1 MTAERTFVIGR
12 EYLTLVNE
20 AADCAYKAFLLGGRR
35 LWLDVF
41 LIDVVCYRVA
51 ITDNACFGDLRG
63 KERVRAV
70 VFRVDDLSG
79 DESVHVLGEIYKTVL
94 AARKLY
100 RCVGDL
106 FLVTSAHKSEILVC
120 LERSLVCEHR
130 YIEFAGSK
138 HHIVGEIFLV
148 HRDCY
153 AAGIVRQQLSRVD
166 DAAVVT
172 SVLVGCE
179 KSLYPEIE
187 PILRYMGTTVIH
199 MGENG
204 KGLVMKICQNTLV
217 GEIQNGVNETLLMAL
232 HYGISID
239 NFAAAVAAGG
249 ANCAYMAVQKDKL
262 KNEDYSVAFSFENMN
277 KDIHIC
283 ERMAADAG
291 MEMPGMQNV
300 KRVFEKGMSAGLAKE
315 DFRATYK
322 VVRGD
327 YDD

>member
-1 MTAERTFVIGR
+1 MKIGFIGLGIMG
-12 EYLTLVNE
+12 ESM
-20 AADCAYKAFLLGGRR
+20 CANIVKKHNDTVY
-35 LWLDVF
+35 
-41 LIDVVCYRVA
+41 CS
-51 ITDNACFGDLRG
+51 DLN
-63 KERVRAV
+63 KDQVR
-70 VFRVDDLSG
+70 
-79 DESVHVLGEIYKTVL
+79 KL
-94 AARKLY
+94 AALGAVPCENNIEVAEKADMIISMVPTSKNVSDLY
-100 RCVGDL
+100 NELLPYITEGMICIDMSTIDPSVSVEVSKEVKAKGAQFADAP
-106 FLVTSAHKSEILVC
+106 VVKSKAAA
-120 LERSLVCEHR
+120 
-130 YIEFAGSK
+130 IEGML
-138 HHIVGEIFLV
+138 G
-148 HRDCY
+148 
-153 AAGIVRQQLSRVD
+153 
-166 DAAVVT
+166 
-172 SVLVGCE
+172 VLVGCE
-179 KSLYPEIE
+179 KSLYPVIE

-291 MEMPGMQNV
+291 MEMPGMENV

>member
-1 MTAERTFVIGR
+1 MKIGFIGLGIMG
-12 EYLTLVNE
+12 ESM
-20 AADCAYKAFLLGGRR
+20 CAN
-35 LWLDVF
+35 
-41 LIDVVCYRVA
+41 VVKKHNDTVYCS
-51 ITDNACFGDLRG
+51 DLN
-63 KERVRAV
+63 KDQVR
-70 VFRVDDLSG
+70 
-79 DESVHVLGEIYKTVL
+79 KL
-94 AARKLY
+94 AALGAVPCENNIEVAEKADMIISMVPTSKNVSDLY
-100 RCVGDL
+100 HELLPYITEGMICIDMSTIDPSVSVEVSKEVKAKGAQFADAP
-106 FLVTSAHKSEILVC
+106 VVKSKAAA
-120 LERSLVCEHR
+120 
-130 YIEFAGSK
+130 IEGTL
-138 HHIVGEIFLV
+138 G
-148 HRDCY
+148 
-153 AAGIVRQQLSRVD
+153 
-166 DAAVVT
+166 
-172 SVLVGCE
+172 VLVGCE
-179 KSLYPEIE
+179 ESLYPEIE

-327 YDD
+327 YDE

>member
-1 MTAERTFVIGR
+1 MKIGFIGLGIMG
-12 EYLTLVNE
+12 ESM
-20 AADCAYKAFLLGGRR
+20 CAN
-35 LWLDVF
+35 
-41 LIDVVCYRVA
+41 VVKKHNDTVYCS
-51 ITDNACFGDLRG
+51 DLN
-63 KERVRAV
+63 KDQVR
-70 VFRVDDLSG
+70 
-79 DESVHVLGEIYKTVL
+79 KL
-94 AARKLY
+94 AALGAVPCENNVEVAEKADVIISMVPTSKNVSDLY
-100 RCVGDL
+100 HELLPYITEGMICIDMSTIDPSVSVEISKEVKEKGAQFADAP
-106 FLVTSAHKSEILVC
+106 VVKS
-120 LERSLVCEHR
+120 
-130 YIEFAGSK
+130 K
-138 HHIVGEIFLV
+138 
-148 HRDCY
+148 
-153 AAGIVRQQLSRVD
+153 AAAIDGTLG
-166 DAAVVT
+166 
-172 SVLVGCE
+172 VLVGCDE
-179 KSLYPEIE
+179 SLYPVIE
-187 PILRYMGTTVIH
+187 PILRYMGTTVIR

-232 HYGISID
+232 HYGISVD

-300 KRVFEKGMSAGLAKE
+300 KRVFEKGMAAGLAKE

-327 YDD
+327 YDE

>member
-1 MTAERTFVIGR
+1 MKIGFIGLGIMG
-12 EYLTLVNE
+12 ESM
-20 AADCAYKAFLLGGRR
+20 CANIVKKHNDTVY
-35 LWLDVF
+35 
-41 LIDVVCYRVA
+41 CS
-51 ITDNACFGDLRG
+51 DLN
-63 KERVRAV
+63 KDQVR
-70 VFRVDDLSG
+70 
-79 DESVHVLGEIYKTVL
+79 KL
-94 AARKLY
+94 AALGAVPCENNIEVAEKADMIISMVPTSKNVSDLY
-100 RCVGDL
+100 HELLPYITEGMICIDMSTIDPSVSVEVSKEVKAKGAQFADAP
-106 FLVTSAHKSEILVC
+106 VVKSKAAA
-120 LERSLVCEHR
+120 
-130 YIEFAGSK
+130 IEGML
-138 HHIVGEIFLV
+138 G
-148 HRDCY
+148 
-153 AAGIVRQQLSRVD
+153 
-166 DAAVVT
+166 
-172 SVLVGCE
+172 VLVGCE
-179 KSLYPEIE
+179 KSLYPVIE

-291 MEMPGMQNV
+291 MEMPGMENV